1 MTSIFLWLQFRWLAP
16 LNLTYGDFSCMD
28 KYLHQNLSEQYLT
41 MSQEILTLM
50 CHSGIPNSIQC
61 FMMMYAAIQLKFNS
75 KLQRRFKFSTKPSN
89 IATFDPQCKLRRF
102 SGQKFL
108 FLLQIESV
116 KPKLWAQQVRFLLKY
131 FATWCQIN
139 LNSTNWQHLVMTR
152 NGGIS

>member
-89 IATFDPQCKLRRF
+89 IATFDPQCKLRQYWVR
-102 SGQKFL
+102 SSSSCANETL
-108 FLLQIESV
+108 
-116 KPKLWAQQVRFLLKY
+116 KPKLWAQQLRFQLKY
-131 FATWCQIN
+131 FATWCQMN